1 MPSRKN
7 ELKER
12 ARALFLQK
20 NGTIKPKEIA
30 RELGTTSDKVR
41 RWKYEGKWDE
51 ELKKPKKGAP
61 RGNQNAV
68 GHGAPKGNINAEIH
82 GAYSMVRSE
91 QLDEETRREI
101 EGLQESFSGNALRE
115 LKRLEAKRADLEQ
128 RIGKLQKLEEKEAE
142 LLDRKMVMQL
152 PDGGSM
158 EYISKSSPF
167 SRQMTLEAELNRVD
181 GRIIKLLDSIK
192 SQEAEK
198 ERLELERERLEFNK
212 QKIRG
217 IFTMDKDGKI
227 RSDESNGD
235 PDEIVEE

>member
-20 NGTIKPKEIA
+20 NGAITPKEIA

-41 RWKYEGKWDE
+41 KWKYEGKWAE
-51 ELKKPKKGAP
+51 ELKKPRKGAP
-61 RGNQNAV
+61 RGNRNAA
-68 GHGAPKGNINAEIH
+68 GHGAPKGNINAETH
-82 GAYSMVRSE
+82 GAYSRARFE
-91 QLDEETRREI
+91 QLDEDTRLEI

-128 RIGKLQKLEEKEAE
+128 RIGKLRELTEDEAE
-142 LLDRKMVMQL
+142 LLDRKMVMRM

-167 SRQMTLEAELNRVD
+167 SRQMTLEEELNRVD

-192 SQEAEK
+192 SQEAEQK
-198 ERLELERERLEFNK
+198 RLELERERLEFNK

-217 IFTMDKDGKI
+217 IFTMDEAGTI
-227 RSDESNGD
+227 RPDEE
-235 PDEIVEE
+235 PDEIVET